1 MKTENELEK
10 LKAAYHA
17 ARDACC
23 DARDDYC
30 DDENKD
36 NRIKNENKLE
46 ELQVVCD
53 STWIAYSNAIDA
65 CRGII
70 K

>member
-1 MKTENELEK
+1 MKDLEDD
-10 LKAAYHA
+10 YIA
-17 ARDACC
+17 ARDACY
-23 DARDDYC
+23 DARDNYC

-53 STWIAYSNAIDA
+53 STWIAYSNALDA
-65 CRGII
+65 RRGII